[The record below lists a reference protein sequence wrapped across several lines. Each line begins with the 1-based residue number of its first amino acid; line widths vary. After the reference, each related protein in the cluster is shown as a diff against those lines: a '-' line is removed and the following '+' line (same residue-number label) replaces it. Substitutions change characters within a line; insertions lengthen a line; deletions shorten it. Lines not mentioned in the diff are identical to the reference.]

1 MRRILL
7 ATVAACTLAPAVLPA
22 DGLIYQLPDD
32 GTWAQ
37 YDLKFTMLRGDQ
49 RREATGTL
57 RVASVGKASADGK
70 DGRWIEFRLDLML
83 PDGNEQTIIAK
94 VLVPEEQL
102 VAGKTPIDHIA
113 RGWIKLGNDR
123 EPEALNDDNR
133 GPLPIFLAGPGTDHK
148 ALDAAKIENAKL
160 GEIEAAGDSGT
171 IEYQEQTRKLAAKY
185 ETRRHEKAP
194 FGLVSMSIEVESEQ
208 NGQRAADTNA
218 TLTLAETG
226 DTALSDLPNQ
236 K

>member
-1 MRRILL
+1 MRRLLL
-7 ATVAACTLAPAVLPA
+7 ATVAACTLAPSVLPA

-32 GTWAQ
+32 GTWAR
-37 YDLKFTMLRGDQ
+37 YDLKFTMVRGDQ

-70 DGRWIEFRLDLML
+70 DGRWIEFRLDLMP

-102 VAGKTPIDHIA
+102 AAGKTPIDHIA
-113 RGWIKLGNDR
+113 RGWIKLPNDR
-123 EPEALNDDNR
+123 EPQALNDDNR
-133 GPLPIFLAGPGTDHK
+133 GPLPIFLAGPGRDHQTLE
-148 ALDAAKIENAKL
+148 ATKIENTKL

-171 IEYQEQTRKLAAKY
+171 IEYQEQTRQLAAKY

-194 FGLVSMSIEVESEQ
+194 FGVVSMSVEVESEQ
-208 NGQRAADTNA
+208 NGQRAPDANA
-218 TLTLAETG
+218 TLTLAESG

-236 K
+236 R